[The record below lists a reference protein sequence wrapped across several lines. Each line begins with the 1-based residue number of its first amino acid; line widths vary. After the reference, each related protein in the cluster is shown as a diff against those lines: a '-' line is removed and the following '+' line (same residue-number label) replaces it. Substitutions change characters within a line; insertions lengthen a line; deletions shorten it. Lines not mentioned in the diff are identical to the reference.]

1 MGSKVVYTIGI
12 LALQGDY
19 EAHKTAIL
27 NCAEVNTCELIFIK
41 NANQLL
47 DIDAL
52 VIPGGESS
60 TMLRLL
66 SDELKEAIFKFHKD
80 KKVIYG
86 TCAGAILLAKKV
98 ENPEQYSLG
107 LIDIDIKRNA
117 YGRQVDSF
125 ITKELNTISGHPLSH
140 TLKQEAEAVFIR
152 APKIT
157 RTGKNVEI
165 LYSHGQDAV
174 LVKENNILIST
185 FHPELSRDK
194 HPVYSILFNMIKIP
208 IDDK

>member
-1 MGSKVVYTIGI
+1 MNSKIVYTVGI

-19 EAHKTAIL
+19 EAHKVAIL
-27 NCAEVNTCELIFIK
+27 NCAEKNTCEVIFVR
-41 NANQLL
+41 NASQLL

-66 SDELKEAIFKFHKD
+66 DEELKNGIFQFNKD

-107 LIDIDIKRNA
+107 LIDIGIKRNA

-125 ITKELNTISGHPLSH
+125 ITKELTAISGHPLSKI
-140 TLKQEAEAVFIR
+140 LEQEAEAVFIR

-165 LYSHGQDAV
+165 LYTHSQDPV

-194 HPVYSILFNMIKIP
+194 HPVYSLLFDMIKIP